1 VRCQSLFKTVVLV
14 ACLAG
19 LVACKSK
26 TEPSGTSGPG
36 KKQGQVLAEANG
48 VTLTTDD
55 LNTELESLPPYLK
68 PMAQTPEG
76 RKELLDTM
84 IIRELILQQAAK
96 EGVDKS
102 KEVADKLA
110 ELKKRVVIEAFL
122 RKQVEEKINIPDTEL
137 QKFYDENREKF
148 RTGDQVRASHILVK
162 TEKEAQDILAKLK
175 GGAKF
180 EDLASQYSADS
191 SAAKGGDLGWFG
203 KGVMLPEFEKAVFGL
218 KDGQTSG
225 VVKTKFGHHI
235 IKLTGTRKAGIMP
248 FDEVKEQIKAALL
261 PTKQQELFQ
270 KIKEDIKKGAK
281 ISIKEDALKE
291 TGQKSAEPAEKP
303 AK

>member
-1 VRCQSLFKTVVLV
+1 MHRHSMFKSVVLI

-19 LVACKSK
+19 LVACKSNSA
-26 TEPSGTSGPG
+26 PSGSAESG

-48 VTLTTDD
+48 VALTTEDFKK
-55 LNTELESLPPYLK
+55 ELEGLPPYLK

-76 RKELLDTM
+76 KKELLDTM
-84 IIRELILQQAAK
+84 IVRELVLQHAAK

-102 KEVADKLA
+102 KEVADKLE
-110 ELKKRVVIEAFL
+110 ELKKRVVVEAYL
-122 RKQVEEKINIPDTEL
+122 RKQVEEKINIPDAEL
-137 QKFYDENREKF
+137 QKFYDENKEKF

-162 TEKEAQDILAKLK
+162 TEKEAQDVLAKLK
-175 GGAKF
+175 SGATF
-180 EDLASQYSADS
+180 ESLATQFSSDS

-218 KDGQTSG
+218 KEGQTSG
-225 VVKTKFGHHI
+225 VVKTKFGYHI
-235 IKLTGTRKAGIMP
+235 IKATGARKAGIMP
-248 FDEVKEQIKAALL
+248 FAEVKDQIKAAIL
-261 PTKQQELFQ
+261 PSKQQELFQ
-270 KIKEDIKKGAK
+270 KIKEDMKKGAK

-291 TGQKSAEPAEKP
+291 LGQKGAEPVEKP